1 MSTTRTPRAA
11 EFQALSLISAAHLV
25 SHYHYL
31 VLVPLFPILKQTL
44 GVGYVEL
51 GLVITVYNI
60 TSGVAQTPMGYVVD
74 RFGARRTLIAGL
86 LLGGLVY
93 ISIGLFPNYT
103 WMLVAAVLFGIANS
117 VYHPADYS
125 ILGSVIDPPRL
136 GRAFSIHTFAGYLGS
151 ALAPMTMLL
160 MTHLWGM
167 QAAIIAAGLLGVAV
181 AVPLMFAGWLDKAQA
196 AHSAA
201 GGYAHVNLRGLLTP
215 AVLSLVGFFTLLSLS
230 SGALTNYSAVALVS
244 MYGVTLSVANAALTA
259 FLFATAIGVLAG
271 GFIADATTR
280 HGDVAAGGF
289 GAAAVLTLAVGSVDL
304 GPVFLV
310 GAMGTAGFLSGMIS
324 PSRDMLV
331 RAASPPGAFGRVFGI
346 VTTGFNIGGTIG
358 PMIGGWIMDHNLPRW
373 VFYSSVLFMAL
384 TATMGLASDWRA
396 RRREGRMVQ
405 GVAVKVQDNRGYG
418 RTERVPEPRI
428 STVRETG
435 FRGFP

>member
-1 MSTTRTPRAA
+1 MNSPETSRVI
-11 EFQALSLISAAHLV
+11 ELKALGLISAAHMV
-25 SHYHYL
+25 SHFHYL
-31 VLVPLFPILKQTL
+31 VLVPLFPMLKQTL

-60 TSGVAQTPMGYVVD
+60 TSGVVQTPMGYAVD
-74 RFGARRTLIAGL
+74 RFGARRTLIGGL
-86 LLGGLVY
+86 LLSGLTF
-93 ISIGLFPNYT
+93 ISIGLFPVYP
-103 WMLVAAVLFGIANS
+103 WMLVAAVLLGIANS

-136 GRAFSIHTFAGYLGS
+136 GRAFSFHTFAGYLGS

-167 QAAIIAAGLLGVAV
+167 SAAIIAAGLLGVIV
-181 AVPLMFAGWLDKAQA
+181 AVPLMFAGWLEATQA
-196 AHSAA
+196 ARTPA
-201 GGYAHVNLRGLLTP
+201 GGHTHVSLRGLLTP
-215 AVLSLVGFFTLLSLS
+215 AVLSLVGFFALLSLS

-244 MYGVTLSVANAALTA
+244 MYGVTLSTANAALTA

-271 GFIADATTR
+271 GFIADATKR

-289 GAAAVLTLAVGSVDL
+289 GAAGVLILTVGSVDL

-310 GAMGTAGFLSGMIS
+310 AAMGTAGFLSGMIS

-331 RAASPPGAFGRVFGI
+331 RNASPPGAFGRVFGI

-358 PMIGGWIMDHNLPRW
+358 PMIGGWIMDHNLPSW

-384 TATMGLASDWRA
+384 TAVMGLASEWRA
-396 RRREGRMVQ
+396 RRGGRMVR
-405 GVAVKVQDNRGYG
+405 A
-418 RTERVPEPRI
+418 
-428 STVRETG
+428 
-435 FRGFP
+435 